1 MAKPPNTLFLRVGM
15 LALSAIA
22 LAIGFVVYLT
32 AGQFGTKSDYFET
45 YVGESI
51 VGLDVG
57 AAVRFRGVQIGRV
70 TEISLAAAV
79 YDVPEA
85 RANRYAMQLV
95 VIRFAVERTRVAR
108 IASLEDMIAGG
119 LRTRIASQGITGVT
133 YLEIDILDP
142 ARYPPIQVPW
152 KPRYD
157 HIPAVPST
165 ITQVTSAAEQ
175 IMRRLEA
182 LDIERLINNAAG
194 LMGDLRRQVTDGEVA
209 TTLREAGETLAEI
222 RTELRKV
229 RLEDTAA
236 ELRGAIANMGDAG
249 RSAQEL
255 LASRELRDALVRIP
269 AAVTALEQT
278 LRTARGGRRKSN
290 AAHRPRWNR
299 PPPPRRVVPPNAA
312 PYRNGLPAYSRQWPG
327 SSAKSLNQSR
337 SRHKT
342 RRAE

>member
-1 MAKPPNTLFLRVGM
+1 MAKPPNTLFLRVGL

-108 IASLEDMIAGG
+108 ITSLEDMIAGG

-269 AAVTALEQT
+269 AAVTALELT
-278 LRTARGGRRKSN
+278 LRTARGTTTDLQADLSPLMRDLRSSVANLRDTTEALRRSPSQTLLG
-290 AAHRPRWNR
+290 A
-299 PPPPRRVVPPNAA
+299 PPPPPNRDRR
-312 PYRNGLPAYSRQWPG
+312 
-327 SSAKSLNQSR
+327 
-337 SRHKT
+337 
-342 RRAE
+342 

>member
-1 MAKPPNTLFLRVGM
+1 MAKPPNTLFLRIGM

-22 LAIGFVVYLT
+22 LAIGFILYLT

-57 AAVRFRGVQIGRV
+57 ASVRYRGVQIGRV
-70 TEISLAAAV
+70 TEISLAAAL
-79 YDVPEA
+79 YDVQEA
-85 RANRYAMQLV
+85 RANRAAMQLV
-95 VIRFAVERTRVAR
+95 VIRFAVERTRVSR
-108 IASLEDMIAGG
+108 ISSLEDMIAGG

-142 ARYPPIQVPW
+142 ARYPVIQVPW

-157 HIPAVPST
+157 YIPAVPST

-175 IMRRLEA
+175 ILRRLEA
-182 LDIERLINNAAG
+182 LDIEGLINNAAG
-194 LMGDLRRQVTDGEVA
+194 LMGDLRRQVSDGEVA
-209 TTLREAGETLAEI
+209 AALREASETL
-222 RTELRKV
+222 
-229 RLEDTAA
+229 A

-255 LASRELRDALVRIP
+255 LASREVKDALLRIP

-278 LRTARGGRRKSN
+278 LRAARGTTTDLQADLSPLMRDLRSSIANLRDTTESLRRNPSQTLLG
-290 AAHRPRWNR
+290 A
-299 PPPPRRVVPPNAA
+299 PPPPPNRERR
-312 PYRNGLPAYSRQWPG
+312 
-327 SSAKSLNQSR
+327 
-337 SRHKT
+337 
-342 RRAE
+342 

>member
-15 LALSAIA
+15 LALAAIA
-22 LAIGFVVYLT
+22 LAVGFILYLT
-32 AGQFGTKSDYFET
+32 AGQFGRQSDYFET

-70 TEISLAAAV
+70 TEISLAAAI

-85 RANRYAMQLV
+85 RSNRAAMQLV
-95 VIRFAVERTRVAR
+95 VIRFAVERTRVSR
-108 IASLEDMIAGG
+108 IASLDDMIAGG
-119 LRTRIASQGITGVT
+119 LRARIASQGITGVT

-175 IMRRLEA
+175 ILRRLET
-182 LDIERLINNAAG
+182 LDIEALVNNAAG
-194 LMGDLRRQVTDGEVA
+194 LMGDLRRQVSDGEVA
-209 TTLREAGETLAEI
+209 TVLREAGETVAELRAEI
-222 RTELRKV
+222 RKI
-229 RLEDTAA
+229 RLEETAN
-236 ELRGAIANMGDAG
+236 ELRGAITSMGDAG

-255 LASRELRDALVRIP
+255 LASREIREALVRIP

-278 LRTARGGRRKSN
+278 LRTARGTTSDLQADLSPLMRDLRSSVANLRDTTESLRRNPSQTLLG
-290 AAHRPRWNR
+290 A
-299 PPPPRRVVPPNAA
+299 PPPPPNRERR
-312 PYRNGLPAYSRQWPG
+312 
-327 SSAKSLNQSR
+327 
-337 SRHKT
+337 
-342 RRAE
+342 

>member
-15 LALSAIA
+15 LALAAIA
-22 LAIGFVVYLT
+22 LAVGFILYLT

-85 RANRYAMQLV
+85 RSNRYAMQLV
-95 VIRFAVERTRVAR
+95 VIRFAVERTRVSR
-108 IASLEDMIAGG
+108 IASLDDMITAG

-175 IMRRLEA
+175 ILRRLEA
-182 LDIERLINNAAG
+182 LDIEALVNNAAG
-194 LMGDLRRQVTDGEVA
+194 LMGDLRKQISEGEVA
-209 TTLREAGETLAEI
+209 TVLRQAGETVAELRAEI
-222 RTELRKV
+222 RKV
-229 RLEDTAA
+229 RLEDTAN
-236 ELRGAIANMGDAG
+236 ELRGAIASMGDAG

-255 LASRELRDALVRIP
+255 LASREVRDALVRIP

-278 LRTARGGRRKSN
+278 LRTARGTTADLQADLSPLMRDLRSSVANLRDTTEALRRNPSQTLLG
-290 AAHRPRWNR
+290 A
-299 PPPPRRVVPPNAA
+299 PPPPPNRERR
-312 PYRNGLPAYSRQWPG
+312 
-327 SSAKSLNQSR
+327 
-337 SRHKT
+337 
-342 RRAE
+342 

>member
-1 MAKPPNTLFLRVGM
+1 MAKPPNTLFLRVGL

-108 IASLEDMIAGG
+108 ITSLEDMIAGG

-278 LRTARGGRRKSN
+278 LRTARGTTTDLQADLSPLMRDLRSSVANLRDTTESLRRSPSQTLLG
-290 AAHRPRWNR
+290 A
-299 PPPPRRVVPPNAA
+299 PPPPPNRERR
-312 PYRNGLPAYSRQWPG
+312 
-327 SSAKSLNQSR
+327 
-337 SRHKT
+337 
-342 RRAE
+342 

>member
-1 MAKPPNTLFLRVGM
+1 MAKPPNTLFLRVGL

-22 LAIGFVVYLT
+22 LAISFVVYLT

-57 AAVRFRGVQIGRV
+57 ASVRFRGVQIGRV

-108 IASLEDMIAGG
+108 ITSLEDMIAGG

-157 HIPAVPST
+157 HVPAVPST

-175 IMRRLEA
+175 ILRRLEA
-182 LDIERLINNAAG
+182 LDIEALVNNAAG
-194 LMGDLRRQVTDGEVA
+194 LMGDLRRQVSDGEVA
-209 TTLREAGETLAEI
+209 TVLREAGETVAELRAEI
-222 RTELRKV
+222 RKI
-229 RLEDTAA
+229 RLEETAN
-236 ELRGAIANMGDAG
+236 ELRGAIAHMGDAG

-255 LASRELRDALVRIP
+255 LASREIREALVRIP

-278 LRTARGGRRKSN
+278 LRTARGATTDLQADLSPLMRDLRSSVANLRDTTESLRRSPSQTLLG
-290 AAHRPRWNR
+290 A
-299 PPPPRRVVPPNAA
+299 PPPPPNRERR
-312 PYRNGLPAYSRQWPG
+312 
-327 SSAKSLNQSR
+327 
-337 SRHKT
+337 
-342 RRAE
+342 

>member
-22 LAIGFVVYLT
+22 LAVGFILYLT

-70 TEISLAAAV
+70 TEISLAAAL
-79 YDVPEA
+79 YDMPESH
-85 RANRYAMQLV
+85 ANRAAMQLV
-95 VIRFAVERTRVAR
+95 VIRFAVERAVAR
-108 IASLEDMIAGG
+108 ITSLDDMIAAG

-142 ARYPPIQVPW
+142 RRYPPIQVPW

-157 HIPAVPST
+157 HVPAVPST

-175 IMRRLEA
+175 ILRRLEA
-182 LDIERLINNAAG
+182 LDIEALVNNAAG
-194 LMGDLRRQVTDGEVA
+194 LMADLRRQVNGGEVA
-209 TTLREAGETLAEI
+209 IALREASDTLTELRAEI
-222 RTELRKV
+222 RKARF
-229 RLEDTAA
+229 EDTAA
-236 ELRGAIANMGDAG
+236 ELRDAIHHLGEAG
-249 RSAQEL
+249 RSTQEL
-255 LASRELRDALVRIP
+255 MSSREVRDALARIP

-278 LRTARGGRRKSN
+278 LRTARGTTADLQADLSPLMRDLRSSVANLRDTTEALRRNPSQTLLG
-290 AAHRPRWNR
+290 A
-299 PPPPRRVVPPNAA
+299 PPPPPNRERR
-312 PYRNGLPAYSRQWPG
+312 
-327 SSAKSLNQSR
+327 
-337 SRHKT
+337 
-342 RRAE
+342 

>member
-152 KPRYD
+152 TPRYS

-182 LDIERLINNAAG
+182 LDFEGLINNAVG

-222 RTELRKV
+222 RTEIRKV

-255 LASRELRDALVRIP
+255 LASREVRDALARIP
-269 AAVTALEQT
+269 AAVTALENT
-278 LRTARGGRRKSN
+278 LRTARGTTTDLQADLSPLMRDLRSSVANLRDTTEALRRNPSQTLLG
-290 AAHRPRWNR
+290 A
-299 PPPPRRVVPPNAA
+299 PPPPPNRERR
-312 PYRNGLPAYSRQWPG
+312 
-327 SSAKSLNQSR
+327 
-337 SRHKT
+337 
-342 RRAE
+342 

>member
-15 LALSAIA
+15 LALSAMA
-22 LAIGFVVYLT
+22 LAVGFIVYLT

-51 VGLDVG
+51 VGLDIG

-85 RANRYAMQLV
+85 RTNRAAMQLV
-95 VIRFAVERTRVAR
+95 VIRFAVDRARVSR
-108 IASLEDMIAGG
+108 IASLDDMIAGG

-175 IMRRLEA
+175 VMRRLEK
-182 LDIERLINNAAG
+182 LDIEGLVNNAAG
-194 LMGDLRRQVTDGEVA
+194 LMGDLRRQVSDGEVA
-209 TTLREAGETLAEI
+209 TVLREASETMAELRAEI
-222 RTELRKV
+222 RKA
-229 RLEDTAA
+229 RLEDTAN
-236 ELRGAIANMGDAG
+236 ELRGAIATMGDAG

-255 LASRELRDALVRIP
+255 LASREVRDALVRIP

-278 LRTARGGRRKSN
+278 LRTARGTTTDLQADLSPLMRDLRSSVANLRDTTEALRRNPSQTILG
-290 AAHRPRWNR
+290 A
-299 PPPPRRVVPPNAA
+299 PPPPPNRERR
-312 PYRNGLPAYSRQWPG
+312 
-327 SSAKSLNQSR
+327 
-337 SRHKT
+337 
-342 RRAE
+342 

>member
-22 LAIGFVVYLT
+22 LAIGFIVYLT

-119 LRTRIASQGITGVT
+119 LRTRTASQGITGVT

-152 KPRYD
+152 TPRYD

-165 ITQVTSAAEQ
+165 INQVTSAAEQ
-175 IMRRLEA
+175 ILRRLEA
-182 LDIERLINNAAG
+182 LDIEALVNNAAG

-209 TTLREAGETLAEI
+209 TILREAGETLAEI

-236 ELRGAIANMGDAG
+236 ELRGAIATMGDAG

-255 LASRELRDALVRIP
+255 LASREVRDALVRIP

-278 LRTARGGRRKSN
+278 LRAARGTTTDLQADLSPLMRDLRSSVANLRDTTEALRRNPSQTLLG
-290 AAHRPRWNR
+290 A
-299 PPPPRRVVPPNAA
+299 PPPPNRERR
-312 PYRNGLPAYSRQWPG
+312 
-327 SSAKSLNQSR
+327 
-337 SRHKT
+337 
-342 RRAE
+342 

>member
-119 LRTRIASQGITGVT
+119 LRTRTASQGITGVT

-152 KPRYD
+152 TPRYS

-194 LMGDLRRQVTDGEVA
+194 LMGDLRRQVTDGEMA

-222 RTELRKV
+222 RNEIRKV
-229 RLEDTAA
+229 KLEDTAA
-236 ELRGAIANMGDAG
+236 ELRGAIVTMGDAG

-255 LASRELRDALVRIP
+255 LASREVRDALARIP
-269 AAVTALEQT
+269 AAVTALENT
-278 LRTARGGRRKSN
+278 LRTARGTTTDLQADLSPLMRDLRSSVANLRDTTEALRRNPSQTLLG
-290 AAHRPRWNR
+290 A
-299 PPPPRRVVPPNAA
+299 PPPPPNRERR
-312 PYRNGLPAYSRQWPG
+312 
-327 SSAKSLNQSR
+327 
-337 SRHKT
+337 
-342 RRAE
+342 

>member
-22 LAIGFVVYLT
+22 LAVGFIVYLT

-51 VGLDVG
+51 VGLDIG

-70 TEISLAAAV
+70 TEISLAAAI

-85 RANRYAMQLV
+85 RTNRAAMQLV
-95 VIRFAVERTRVAR
+95 VIRFAVDRARVSR
-108 IASLEDMIAGG
+108 IASLDDMIAGG

-142 ARYPPIQVPW
+142 ARFPPMQVPW
-152 KPRYD
+152 KPRYE

-175 IMRRLEA
+175 ILRRLEK
-182 LDIERLINNAAG
+182 LDIEGLVNNAAG
-194 LMGDLRRQVTDGEVA
+194 LMGDLRRQVSDGEVA
-209 TTLREAGETLAEI
+209 TVLREAGETMAELRAEI
-222 RTELRKV
+222 RKA
-229 RLEDTAA
+229 RLEDTTN
-236 ELRGAIANMGDAG
+236 ELRGAIASMGDAG

-255 LASRELRDALVRIP
+255 LASREVRDALVRIP

-278 LRTARGGRRKSN
+278 LRTARGTTTDLQADLSPLMRDLRSSVANLRDTTEALRRNPSQTLLG
-290 AAHRPRWNR
+290 A
-299 PPPPRRVVPPNAA
+299 PPPPPNRERR
-312 PYRNGLPAYSRQWPG
+312 
-327 SSAKSLNQSR
+327 
-337 SRHKT
+337 
-342 RRAE
+342 

>member
-15 LALSAIA
+15 LALAAIA
-22 LAIGFVVYLT
+22 LAVGFILYLT

-85 RANRYAMQLV
+85 RADRYAMQLV
-95 VIRFAVERTRVAR
+95 VIRFAVERTRVSR
-108 IASLEDMIAGG
+108 IASLDDMIAAG
-119 LRTRIASQGITGVT
+119 LRARIASQGITGVT

-152 KPRYD
+152 TPRYD

-175 IMRRLEA
+175 ILRRLEA
-182 LDIERLINNAAG
+182 LDIEALVNNAAG
-194 LMGDLRRQVTDGEVA
+194 LMGDLRRQVSDGEVA
-209 TTLREAGETLAEI
+209 NMLREAGETLAELRAEI
-222 RTELRKV
+222 RKV
-229 RLEDTAA
+229 KLEDTAA
-236 ELRGAIANMGDAG
+236 ELRGAIASMGDAG

-255 LASRELRDALVRIP
+255 LASREIRDALVRIP

-278 LRTARGGRRKSN
+278 LRTARGTTSDLQADLSPLMRDLRSSVANLRDTTEALRRNPSQTLLG
-290 AAHRPRWNR
+290 A
-299 PPPPRRVVPPNAA
+299 PPPPPNRERR
-312 PYRNGLPAYSRQWPG
+312 
-327 SSAKSLNQSR
+327 
-337 SRHKT
+337 
-342 RRAE
+342 

>member
-15 LALSAIA
+15 LALAAIA
-22 LAIGFVVYLT
+22 LAVGFVLYLT
-32 AGQFGTKSDYFET
+32 AGQFGRQSDYFET

-57 AAVRFRGVQIGRV
+57 ASVRFRGVQIGRV

-85 RANRYAMQLV
+85 RSNRYAMQLV
-95 VIRFAVERTRVAR
+95 VIRFAVERTRVSR
-108 IASLEDMIAGG
+108 IASLDDMIAGG

-157 HIPAVPST
+157 HVPAVPST

-175 IMRRLEA
+175 ILRRLEA
-182 LDIERLINNAAG
+182 LDIEALVNNAAG
-194 LMGDLRRQVTDGEVA
+194 LMGDLRKQISEGEVA
-209 TTLREAGETLAEI
+209 TILREAGETVAELRAEI
-222 RTELRKV
+222 RKV
-229 RLEDTAA
+229 RLEETAN
-236 ELRGAIANMGDAG
+236 ELRGAIASMGDAG
-249 RSAQEL
+249 RSTQEL
-255 LASRELRDALVRIP
+255 LSSREIREALVRIP

-278 LRTARGGRRKSN
+278 LRTARGTTSDLQADLSPLMRDLRSSVANLRDTTESLRRNPSQTLLG
-290 AAHRPRWNR
+290 A
-299 PPPPRRVVPPNAA
+299 PPPPPNRERR
-312 PYRNGLPAYSRQWPG
+312 
-327 SSAKSLNQSR
+327 
-337 SRHKT
+337 
-342 RRAE
+342 

>member
-22 LAIGFVVYLT
+22 LAVGFVLYLT

-45 YVGESI
+45 YIGESI

-57 AAVRFRGVQIGRV
+57 AAVRYRGVQIGRV

-79 YDVPEA
+79 YDVPQA
-85 RANRYAMQLV
+85 RSNRYAMQLV
-95 VIRFAVERTRVAR
+95 VIRFAVEKTRVAR
-108 IASLEDMIAGG
+108 IASLEDMIAAG
-119 LRTRIASQGITGVT
+119 LRARIASQGITGVT

-152 KPRYD
+152 TPRYD

-175 IMRRLEA
+175 ILRRLEA
-182 LDIERLINNAAG
+182 LDIEALVNNAAG
-194 LMGDLRRQVTDGEVA
+194 LMGDLRRQVSDGEVA
-209 TTLREAGETLAEI
+209 NMLREAGETLAELRAEI
-222 RTELRKV
+222 RKV
-229 RLEDTAA
+229 KLEDTAA
-236 ELRGAIANMGDAG
+236 ELRGAIASMGDAG

-255 LASRELRDALVRIP
+255 LASREIRDALVRIP

-278 LRTARGGRRKSN
+278 LRTARGTTSDLQADLSPLMRDLRSSVANLRDTTEALRRNPSQTLLG
-290 AAHRPRWNR
+290 A
-299 PPPPRRVVPPNAA
+299 PPPPPNRERR
-312 PYRNGLPAYSRQWPG
+312 
-327 SSAKSLNQSR
+327 
-337 SRHKT
+337 
-342 RRAE
+342 

>member
-15 LALSAIA
+15 LALAAIA
-22 LAIGFVVYLT
+22 LAVGFILYLT
-32 AGQFGTKSDYFET
+32 AGQFGRQSDYFET

-57 AAVRFRGVQIGRV
+57 ASVRFRGVQIGRV

-85 RANRYAMQLV
+85 RSNRYAMQLV
-95 VIRFAVERTRVAR
+95 VIRFAVERTRVSR
-108 IASLEDMIAGG
+108 IASLDDMIAGG

-157 HIPAVPST
+157 HVPAVPST

-175 IMRRLEA
+175 ILRRLEA
-182 LDIERLINNAAG
+182 LDIEALVNNAAG
-194 LMGDLRRQVTDGEVA
+194 LMGDLRKQISEGEVA
-209 TTLREAGETLAEI
+209 TILREAGETVAELRAEI
-222 RTELRKV
+222 RKV
-229 RLEDTAA
+229 RLEETAN
-236 ELRGAIANMGDAG
+236 ELRGAIASMGDAG
-249 RSAQEL
+249 RSTQEL
-255 LASRELRDALVRIP
+255 LSSREIREALVRIP

-278 LRTARGGRRKSN
+278 LRTARGTTSDLQADLSPLMRDLRSSVANLRDTTESLRRNPSQTLLG
-290 AAHRPRWNR
+290 A
-299 PPPPRRVVPPNAA
+299 PPPPPNRERR
-312 PYRNGLPAYSRQWPG
+312 
-327 SSAKSLNQSR
+327 
-337 SRHKT
+337 
-342 RRAE
+342 

>member
-15 LALSAIA
+15 LALAAIA
-22 LAIGFVVYLT
+22 LAVGFILYLT

-70 TEISLAAAV
+70 TEISLAASV

-85 RANRYAMQLV
+85 RSNRYATQLV
-95 VIRFAVERTRVAR
+95 VIRFAVERSRVAR

-152 KPRYD
+152 TPRYD
-157 HIPAVPST
+157 HVPAVPST

-175 IMRRLEA
+175 ILRRLEA
-182 LDIERLINNAAG
+182 LDIEALVNNAAG
-194 LMGDLRRQVTDGEVA
+194 LMGDLRRQVNDGEVA
-209 TTLREAGETLAEI
+209 VALREAGETLAEL
-222 RTELRKV
+222 RAELRKV
-229 RLEDTAA
+229 RLEDTAT
-236 ELRGAIANMGDAG
+236 ELRSAIANMGDAG
-249 RSAQEL
+249 RSVQEL
-255 LASRELRDALVRIP
+255 MASREIRDALVRIP

-278 LRTARGGRRKSN
+278 MRAARGTTADLQADLSPLMRDLRSSVANLRDTTEALRRNPSQTLLG
-290 AAHRPRWNR
+290 A
-299 PPPPRRVVPPNAA
+299 PPPPPNRERR
-312 PYRNGLPAYSRQWPG
+312 
-327 SSAKSLNQSR
+327 
-337 SRHKT
+337 
-342 RRAE
+342 

>member
-1 MAKPPNTLFLRVGM
+1 
-15 LALSAIA
+15 
-22 LAIGFVVYLT
+22 
-32 AGQFGTKSDYFET
+32 
-45 YVGESI
+45 
-51 VGLDVG
+51 
-57 AAVRFRGVQIGRV
+57 VQIGRV

-85 RANRYAMQLV
+85 RTNRAAMQLV
-95 VIRFAVERTRVAR
+95 VIRFAVDRARVSR
-108 IASLEDMIAGG
+108 IASLDDMIAGG

-175 IMRRLEA
+175 VMRRLEK
-182 LDIERLINNAAG
+182 LDIEGLVNNAAG
-194 LMGDLRRQVTDGEVA
+194 LMGDLRRQVSDGEVA
-209 TTLREAGETLAEI
+209 TVLREASETLAEI

-229 RLEDTAA
+229 KLDDTAA
-236 ELRGAIANMGDAG
+236 ELRGAIATMGDAG

-255 LASRELRDALVRIP
+255 LASREVRDALVRIP

-278 LRTARGGRRKSN
+278 LRTARGTTTDLQADLSPLMRDLRSSVANLRDTTEALRRNPSQTLLG
-290 AAHRPRWNR
+290 A
-299 PPPPRRVVPPNAA
+299 PPPPPNRERR
-312 PYRNGLPAYSRQWPG
+312 
-327 SSAKSLNQSR
+327 
-337 SRHKT
+337 
-342 RRAE
+342 